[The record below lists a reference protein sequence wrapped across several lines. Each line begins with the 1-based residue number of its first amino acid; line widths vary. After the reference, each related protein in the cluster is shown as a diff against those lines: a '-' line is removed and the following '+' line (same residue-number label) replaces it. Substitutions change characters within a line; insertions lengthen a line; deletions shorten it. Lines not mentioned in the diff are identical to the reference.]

1 MDNSS
6 FSTGFLRDTDNLKL
20 MKKAAEGS
28 VEAYETLQQK
38 ARQDIEAH
46 IDFTNLE
53 EFKSQLSEVES
64 AMDAMQFQDLEIGA
78 NLNIDGFLQSLSD
91 MVNAAGMT
99 AAKAESYLSSLGID
113 AEVTENDTQ

>member
-46 IDFTNLE
+46 ISVNSE
-53 EFKSQLSEVES
+53 EFKSQLFEVES
-64 AMDAMQFQDLEIGA
+64 AMDSMQFQDLEIGA
-78 NLNIDGFLQSLSD
+78 NLDIGGFL
-91 MVNAAGMT
+91 
-99 AAKAESYLSSLGID
+99 
-113 AEVTENDTQ
+113 